1 MYILVRI
8 FLCQNDRKAE
18 WHVRDVH
25 WCVHTGKGHEV
36 LQYSGKAVA
45 TISEMPEKVK
55 PQQTRNL
62 KRVKL
67 ESLFLGSHD
76 MI

>member
-1 MYILVRI
+1 MYALVRR
-8 FLCQNDRKAE
+8 FLYQNDGKAE
-18 WHVRDVH
+18 RCVRDVH

-36 LQYSGKAVA
+36 LQFSGKAVA

-62 KRVKL
+62 KEGREWNWKTY
-67 ESLFLGSHD
+67 F
-76 MI
+76 

>member
-1 MYILVRI
+1 M
-8 FLCQNDRKAE
+8 
-18 WHVRDVH
+18 RDVH

-62 KRVKL
+62 KERTEWNWKAY
-67 ESLFLGSHD
+67 F
-76 MI
+76 